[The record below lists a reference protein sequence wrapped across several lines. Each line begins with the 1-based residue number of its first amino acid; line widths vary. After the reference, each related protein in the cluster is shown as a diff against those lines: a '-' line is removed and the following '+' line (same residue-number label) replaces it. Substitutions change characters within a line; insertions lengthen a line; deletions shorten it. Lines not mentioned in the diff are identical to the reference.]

1 MSRPTNQNDNDG
13 LSVDFTNRPS
23 DRRGSHTAGEWSDH
37 IYLREADETRRDIRS
52 ARERLGQFS
61 VRFVTEAIYG
71 EDVARKIWGDDGGEV
86 LVRDV
91 VIDRKVLTNL
101 SDNVG
106 GARSQQ
112 VSQRIREEV
121 PEPRARSQPKQSVQ
135 PVEDVGQQQ
144 VELLRA
150 LLRTM
155 DPNVVKKALLGG

>member
-1 MSRPTNQNDNDG
+1 MSGKQYENNDG
-13 LSVDFTNRPS
+13 PNVDITNRPS
-23 DRRGSHTAGEWSDH
+23 SKRGSHSAGEWSDH
-37 IYLREADETRRDIRS
+37 IYLREADETRRDIRT

-71 EDVARKIWGDDGGEV
+71 DEVARQIWGDDGGEV

-106 GARSQQ
+106 GVRSQR
-112 VSQRIREEV
+112 VSQRIMET
-121 PEPRARSQPKQSVQ
+121 EPAPQPRKQATE
-135 PVEDVGQQQ
+135 PDVSQQQ

-150 LLRTM
+150 LLKTM
-155 DPNVVKKALLGG
+155 DPAVVKKALLGG